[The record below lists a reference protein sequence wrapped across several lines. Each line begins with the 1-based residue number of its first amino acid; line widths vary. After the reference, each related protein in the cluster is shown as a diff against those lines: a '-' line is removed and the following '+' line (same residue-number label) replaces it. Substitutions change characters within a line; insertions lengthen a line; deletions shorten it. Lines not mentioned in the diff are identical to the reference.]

1 MFSNMT
7 TVGVIG
13 ASGGLGSGVVRQ
25 LAVRGIRARLIMR
38 RAGAA
43 DPAHDVVHGD
53 LDLPETLP
61 PAMAGL
67 ETLILITAD
76 SPRQAAQGEVAVAA
90 AKAAGVAR
98 IVFVSAMLAGET
110 PPLSFGVQHARI
122 EQALRTS
129 GLAHAILRP
138 SFFMQSFGL
147 FAADIKSQR
156 LMIPVPTGRAAFV
169 DRDDVAEAVAICAL
183 ERGLPGLDPVY
194 LTGTEA
200 LSFGMAAGVLSA
212 VTRNRIRH
220 IAPPLWLVRIILPYV
235 AKLDRWTAARLVE
248 MFAAL
253 EAGLEEKITP
263 DLGRILGRAP
273 GTLAGYL
280 ARERALFM
288 K

>member
-1 MFSNMT
+1 MNAI
-7 TVGVIG
+7 GVIG
-13 ASGGLGSGVVRQ
+13 ASGGLGSGFARQ
-25 LAVRGIRARLIMR
+25 LAAKGIRARLITR
-38 RAGAA
+38 RPGAA
-43 DPAHDVVHGD
+43 DPTHDIVQGD
-53 LDLPETLP
+53 LDHPRRLLLAVT
-61 PAMAGL
+61 GI

-76 SPRQAAQGEVAVAA
+76 SPRQAEQGEVAIVA

-122 EQALRTS
+122 EQALVAS
-129 GLAHAILRP
+129 GLAYAILRP

-147 FAADIKSQR
+147 FAADIKGGR

-183 ERGLPGLDPVY
+183 EPELPGPDPVY
-194 LTGTEA
+194 LTGSEA
-200 LSFGMAAGVLSA
+200 LGFGTAAGMLSA
-212 VTRNRIRH
+212 VTGMKIRH
-220 IAPPLWLVRIILPYV
+220 IALPLWLVRIILPYV

-253 EAGLEEKITP
+253 EAGLEERITP
-263 DLGRILGRAP
+263 DLGRILGRPP
-273 GTLAGYL
+273 GMFAEFL
-280 ARERALFM
+280 ARERALFI